1 MGNQQRNSRLF
12 GWYHH
17 FGQTFLKRSPFLLAE
32 PFVRTISW
40 LLRPPEA
47 PPMKRSFFL
56 VPVLIALAGCASTGN
71 SRPANPPPPN
81 AKPFGTKYTGTSPAG
96 LVLVANGSGDSGRL
110 SSNLTQVAANAEGPL
125 EVESFIWSHGW
136 GRSLTDHLDHDN
148 QVSQGRRLASQVTD
162 YAANHPDHHIH
173 LVGHSTGCA
182 VVLIAAENLS
192 PGAIDGI
199 TLLAPSVSANHDL
212 RPALRSTRGR
222 VEVYCSA
229 EDRWILGFG
238 MKILGTSDLNYSD
251 AAGLYGFKPVDTS
264 PDDAAL
270 YQKLHQ
276 HPWDST
282 VAWTGNDGSH
292 YGCIQPGFLKA
303 YVLPELVR

>member
-1 MGNQQRNSRLF
+1 
-12 GWYHH
+12 
-17 FGQTFLKRSPFLLAE
+17 
-32 PFVRTISW
+32 
-40 LLRPPEA
+40 
-47 PPMKRSFFL
+47 MKRSFFL
-56 VPVLIALAGCASTGN
+56 VPFVVALVGCASTGN

-81 AKPFGTKYTGTSPAG
+81 PKPLGAKYGAIPTG

-110 SSNLTQVAANAEGPL
+110 SSNLAQVAANSEAPL
-125 EVESFIWSHGW
+125 EVEPFVWSHGS

-148 QVSQGRRLASQVTD
+148 QVSQSQRLASQVTT
-162 YAANHPDHHIH
+162 YSANYPDHPIY

-182 VVLIAAENLS
+182 VVLMAAESLS
-192 PGAIDGI
+192 PGTIDGI

-212 RPALRSTRGR
+212 RPALRSTRGG
-222 VEVYCSA
+222 VHVHCSA

-251 AAGLYGFKPVDTS
+251 AAGLYGFKLVSAS

-270 YQKLHQ
+270 YQKIHQ

-282 VAWTGNDGSH
+282 LAWTGNDGSH
-292 YGCIQPGFLKA
+292 YGCIQPRFLKA